1 MTKLPADAEIPVPQG
16 TPSATEPIAPQ
27 STRKSSKKRKK
38 TPQEETVALTFSVSK
53 SMARQ
58 IRVVVAASEK
68 SASEWLADQLGRT
81 LKREF
86 ARVVAEMAE

>member
-1 MTKLPADAEIPVPQG
+1 MTTTNDAAEAG
-16 TPSATEPIAPQ
+16 TPNSQETHPTRGAGTV
-27 STRKSSKKRKK
+27 RKSPKGGKK

-81 LKREF
+81 LKKEF